1 MINLGFMLNYPHVCY
16 RIETQRDEAIQNV
29 LEMQE
34 SWEDYQR
41 RSKEKY
47 RKVIF
52 LFYNEF

>member
-1 MINLGFMLNYPHVCY
+1 MINLGFMFNYTHVCY